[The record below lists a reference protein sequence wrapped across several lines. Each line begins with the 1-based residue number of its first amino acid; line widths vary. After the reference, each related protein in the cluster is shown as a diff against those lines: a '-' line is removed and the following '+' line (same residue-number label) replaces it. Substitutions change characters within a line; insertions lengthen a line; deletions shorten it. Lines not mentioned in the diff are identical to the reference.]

1 MKKILALVAT
11 AALIFVGASPVQAG
25 TSSEPAAG
33 ADFSQW
39 AVYDVVPGTAV
50 SVNGSLIEGQ
60 SFSVSMSGLC
70 PASFGNSNFWWR
82 GRSIVADAKA
92 GGQWLASSNADGAVS
107 YTTSVSL
114 TTPTMIA
121 GQAGTSAYFAALVY
135 CVYLNGVAKNFR
147 SEILKVTFEASQLV
161 GNPTGFTIFPGNG
174 NAFATWGI
182 STIDAS
188 LVASATRYTVTALPG
203 GASCTT
209 AENSCTIN
217 GLTVGSTYDFT
228 LVASNGIH
236 SSAPVQLNSVVVNQP
251 VQVGVALSGGTWRVG
266 QTVTVQAA
274 VQGNPTPTATVT
286 WYRCDTTVAAAPTLQ
301 NDCSE
306 ISSGTATSY
315 VLSATDVGKFVTAYV
330 VAQNNVDRAAQL
342 ANSQTAVL
350 ASGAVAPPAVADP
363 AGKPTIVNIPNPIVS
378 VAGGTQV
385 TITGTGLAGVTAVTV
400 GGLPAIVVSKTDT
413 TVVVQVPIS
422 TKVGLADLTITNAQG
437 SVTSKSAIVYTTNPV
452 IKITKTRTLTGFTAN
467 QRVLTNG
474 QKAAVRTLLT
484 ANPTL
489 TELTCA
495 ARTTGVAASKAALAN
510 ARTLATATC
519 AYAKSLKKTLVTKT
533 SAAQSLP
540 RAKASRTVLLT
551 FKN

>member
-1 MKKILALVAT
+1 MKKIFALVAT
-11 AALIFVGASPVQAG
+11 VALILVGASPVQAG
-25 TSSEPAAG
+25 TTTQPASG
-33 ADFSQW
+33 DFAAW
-39 AVYDVVPGTAV
+39 ASVTLAPSFGLSV
-50 SVNGSLIEGQ
+50 SGSLIEGQ
-60 SFSVSMSGLC
+60 AFTVSASGSC
-70 PASFGNSNFWWR
+70 PATYDALNFSSLTR
-82 GRSIVADAKA
+82 RVIAEAQA
-92 GGQWLASSNADGAVS
+92 GGPWVAGGDVLVNDPTFSLQTSSMVAGA
-107 YTTSVSL
+107 
-114 TTPTMIA
+114 
-121 GQAGTSAYFAALVY
+121 AGTSKYFAIYAICLHSGNTY
-135 CVYLNGVAKNFR
+135 AFR
-147 SEILKVTFEASQLV
+147 SEILKVTFEPAQLV

-174 NAFATWGI
+174 SAFATWGV

-188 LVASATRYTVTALPG
+188 LVASATRYTVTAMPG

-236 SSAPVQLNSVVVNQP
+236 SSAPVQLNSVVVTQP

-266 QTVTVQAA
+266 ETVNVQVA
-274 VQGNPTPTATVT
+274 VQGNPTPTTAVT
-286 WYRCDTTVAAAPTLQ
+286 WYRCETAVGAAPTLQ

-315 VLSATDVGKFVTAYV
+315 VLSAADVGKFVTAYV

-400 GGLPAIVVSKTDT
+400 GGVPAIVVSKTDT
-413 TVVVQVPIS
+413 TVVIQVPVS
-422 TKVGLADLTITNAQG
+422 TKTGLADLTVTNDKG

-467 QRVLTNG
+467 QRVLTNS
-474 QKAAVRTLLT
+474 QKAAVRALLT

-495 ARTTGVAASKAALAN
+495 ARTTGVKASKTELAK
-510 ARTLATATC
+510 ARTLATASC
-519 AYAKSLKKTLVTKT
+519 AYAKSLKKTLVIKT
-533 SAAQSLP
+533 SAAQTLP
-540 RAKASRTVLLT
+540 TAKASRSVLLT
-551 FKN
+551 LNN